1 MSTVPNFFFKYRGYL
16 PIPFALLVLLLSHPL
31 ALTLFLGTPLVLAGE
46 ILRIWAVGY
55 AGPSTRSKSIEAK
68 ALATAGPYAHLRHPI
83 YLGNFAV
90 SLGFLICFNS
100 WMPYM
105 LIPFLLLFFLQ
116 YGFIVKAEEE
126 YLRGEFGADYSSYAK
141 QVPAFLP
148 KLRAYPDKGPDSPHP
163 REALRSE
170 SSTLRTI
177 AGVYL
182 LLLLRWLL
190 RRYLNM

>member
-1 MSTVPNFFFKYRGYL
+1 
-16 PIPFALLVLLLSHPL
+16 
-31 ALTLFLGTPLVLAGE
+31 
-46 ILRIWAVGY
+46 
-55 AGPSTRSKSIEAK
+55 
-68 ALATAGPYAHLRHPI
+68 
-83 YLGNFAV
+83 
-90 SLGFLICFNS
+90 
-100 WMPYM
+100 M